1 MRQFLPFKKK
11 VFFLAPSNMDMQQC
25 QSYYMEPISVSDPKQ
40 NEENTK
46 TSHKQK
52 QESNPRPLEYNREVI
67 TAAVFREL

>member
-1 MRQFLPFKKK
+1 
-11 VFFLAPSNMDMQQC
+11 MDMQQC

-52 QESNPRPLEYNREVI
+52 QELNPRPLEYNREVI